1 LAGNNEGSS
10 SRNDTSIGP
19 KWAVGTMEMIQRAS
33 MNRQAEMARSR
44 ELVAKLVKE
53 IQELDI
59 DI

>member
-1 LAGNNEGSS
+1 
-10 SRNDTSIGP
+10 
-19 KWAVGTMEMIQRAS
+19 MEMIQRAS